1 MCRAVFL
8 TLVFVAHSQ
17 AFAGE
22 AEVLNVEVSCDDDAT
37 CDFNVTVKHADDGW
51 EHYANRWEVRTL
63 DGKRLAVR
71 ELAHPHDNEQ
81 PFTRSLRNVHIPD
94 DVNKGIVRARDSRHQ
109 YGGKEMTVELTKS
122 GALPPN
128 KSLEPPGHE

>member
-8 TLVFVAHSQ
+8 TFAFIAHSQ

-22 AEVLNVEVSCDDDAT
+22 ADVLNVEVICDDDAT
-37 CDFNVTVKHADDGW
+37 CDFSVTVKHADDGW

-81 PFTRSLRNVHIPD
+81 PFTRSLRNVQIPD
-94 DVNKGIVRARDSRHQ
+94 DVNKVIVRARDSRHQ
-109 YGGKEMTVELTKS
+109 YGGKEMTVELGKPV
-122 GALPPN
+122 A
-128 KSLEPPGHE
+128 H